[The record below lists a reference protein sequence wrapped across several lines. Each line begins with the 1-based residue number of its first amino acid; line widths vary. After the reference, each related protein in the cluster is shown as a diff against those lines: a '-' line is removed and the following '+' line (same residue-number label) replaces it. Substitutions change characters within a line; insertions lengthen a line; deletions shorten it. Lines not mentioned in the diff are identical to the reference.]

1 MLHDSR
7 CTHHLVKEGR
17 LLENFGPSPVRC
29 MRRGAN
35 EPHVV
40 EGQGK
45 AVPSGGPLGRVEL
58 RNVLYVPTMVHNLCS
73 RTLSNGAQE
82 AANVNGFF
90 LPRRSPCHIEATT
103 APADTFCRWACI
115 SDDSTSEHEATCGRA
130 CAASL
135 SISLQLARERLGH
148 MNIAQVKRAVGS
160 DAVTGQRIAGGD
172 LVSCIT
178 CNKTKQT
185 RGSFPPSTSRATRP
199 LEIIH
204 MDIIGP
210 I

>member
-1 MLHDSR
+1 MTFDV
-7 CTHHLVKEGR
+7 T
-17 LLENFGPSPVRC
+17 
-29 MRRGAN
+29 
-35 EPHVV
+35 
-40 EGQGK
+40 
-45 AVPSGGPLGRVEL
+45 SG
-58 RNVLYVPTMVHNLCS
+58 
-73 RTLSNGAQE
+73 
-82 AANVNGFF
+82 
-90 LPRRSPCHIEATT
+90 
-103 APADTFCRWACI
+103 
-115 SDDSTSEHEATCGRA
+115 HEATCGRA
-130 CAASL
+130 FAASA
-135 SISLQLARERLGH
+135 SISLQLAHERLGH